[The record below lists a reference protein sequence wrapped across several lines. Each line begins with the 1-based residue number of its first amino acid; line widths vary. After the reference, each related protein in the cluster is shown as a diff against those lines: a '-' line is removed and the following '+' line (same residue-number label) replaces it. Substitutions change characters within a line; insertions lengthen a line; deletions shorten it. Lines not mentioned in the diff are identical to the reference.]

1 MINYFIDKYALKV
14 KKVTKKGDLTI
25 LETESEKFVFKQADI
40 KIYNYLLSR
49 GFDYYP
55 MIIDYHD
62 NIIMFKY
69 IENIDYDKS
78 EKSEDYIKLLSLLHL
93 KTSYYKNIDLEEYKS
108 IYNELYNKLIDLNNY
123 YNSLILNIESKE
135 YMSPSEYLISRNI
148 SNIFLLINNSFKL
161 LEDWYNNIKNNT
173 KKRVVTLYNN
183 INLDNM
189 LKSTSSIYFTSFDNT
204 KVDLPIYDLYQFYDK
219 YCLDYDFLILLKKY
233 EKVFKLSKDELDLLK
248 IYIGIPDKIKI
259 SNKINDISIIK
270 KSISKLYTSINVLNF
285 KKEEETNT
293 HEDKVNK

>member
-93 KTSYYKNIDLEEYKS
+93 KTSYYKNIDLEEFKS
-108 IYNELYNKLIDLNNY
+108 IYNELYNKLINLNNY

-270 KSISKLYTSINVLNF
+270 KSISKLYTSINILNF
-285 KKEEETNT
+285 KKEEETNA